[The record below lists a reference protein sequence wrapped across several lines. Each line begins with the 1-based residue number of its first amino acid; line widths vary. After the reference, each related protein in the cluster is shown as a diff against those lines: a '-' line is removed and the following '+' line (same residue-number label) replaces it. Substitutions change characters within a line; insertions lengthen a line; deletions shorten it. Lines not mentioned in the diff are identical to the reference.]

1 MKHEM
6 DELTIL
12 ATKLPKAEADLFR
25 QIAAERGTTVSR
37 MLSDYVRSVLD
48 PQDEFSRRLL
58 SNPNTVVLHPNTL
71 DKLKNA
77 VSFHNPL
84 GLSPDNYADRILSN
98 VLSVYVDRPKRKG

>member
-25 QIAAERGTTVSR
+25 QIAADRGTTVSR
-37 MLSDYVRSVLD
+37 MLSDYVRSVID
-48 PQDEFSRRLL
+48 PQDDFSRRLL
-58 SNPNTVVLHPNTL
+58 RNPNIIVLHPSTV

-84 GLSPDNYADRILSN
+84 ELSPDNYADRILSN
-98 VLSVYVDRPKRKG
+98 VLSIYVNRPKRKG